1 MKWTYSIPKK
11 TGTALLLLTVLV
23 LVLANNLRDRSNSE
37 RLKTAF
43 ESIYE
48 DRLMVESY
56 ILRLSEELHQIQEI
70 LENPVVRQTEN
81 LQRKLSEIEQINL
94 LYLNTE
100 LTKAEEMHFEHF
112 EKLTWELDRAL
123 QDGKI
128 EGANSKIEEALTDLR
143 LLSEIQISEGQSL
156 LTQSQQL
163 FKSSSISSQ
172 FEICLVII
180 LGLMVQGILFASK
193 TLQKQNSIST
203 ENLN

>member
-1 MKWTYSIPKK
+1 MKWTYNIPKK
-11 TGTALLLLTVLV
+11 TKTALLLLGVLV
-23 LVLANNLRDRSNSE
+23 LVLANNLRDRSNSKQ
-37 RLKTAF
+37 LKTAF

-56 ILRLSEELHQIQEI
+56 ILRLSEQLHQIQEL
-70 LENPVVRQTEN
+70 LEKPIVSQTEK
-81 LQRKLSEIEQINL
+81 LQGNLSEIERINL

-100 LTKAEEMHFEHF
+100 LTEAEETHFEHF
-112 EKLTWELDRAL
+112 EKLTWELDEAVR
-123 QDGKI
+123 DGKT
-128 EGANSKIEEALTDLR
+128 ENLNAKIEDALGDLR

-156 LTQSQQL
+156 MTQSRQL
-163 FKSSSISSQ
+163 FQASSISSQ

-193 TLQKQNSIST
+193 TLQKRNTFST

>member
-1 MKWTYSIPKK
+1 MKWTYSIPRK

-112 EKLTWELDRAL
+112 EKLTWELDKAL
-123 QDGKI
+123 LDGKI
-128 EGANSKIEEALTDLR
+128 EGANSKIEEALMDLR

>member
-1 MKWTYSIPKK
+1 MKWTYSIPRK

-112 EKLTWELDRAL
+112 EKLTLELDKAL
-123 QDGKI
+123 QNGKI
-128 EGANSKIEEALTDLR
+128 ESANSKIEEALMDLR

>member
-1 MKWTYSIPKK
+1 MKWTYSIPRK

-23 LVLANNLRDRSNSE
+23 LVLANNVKDRSNS
-37 RLKTAF
+37 RQLKTAF
-43 ESIYE
+43 ESIYQ

-56 ILRLSEELHQIQEI
+56 ILRLSEELHQIQEL

-81 LQRKLSEIEQINL
+81 LQMKLSEIEQINL

-100 LTKAEEMHFEHF
+100 LTKAEEIHFEHF
-112 EKLTWELDRAL
+112 EKLTWELNKAL
-123 QDGKI
+123 QDGKL
-128 EGANSKIEEALTDLR
+128 EGINSKIEEALGDLR

-163 FKSSSISSQ
+163 FNASSISSQ

-180 LGLMVQGILFASK
+180 LGLMVQGLLFASK
-193 TLQKQNSIST
+193 TLQKRNSLST